1 VTSKTAKITKRWLP
15 FSTSPKC
22 QYATE

>member
-15 FSTSPKC
+15 TSTSPKRQC
-22 QYATE
+22 AVE